1 MASVVESSI
10 FQLED
15 RGYRLLYW
23 SVNRGKVEVILSAA
37 NVDTKLTHLIQN
49 IKKSISANRVDIET
63 SREFGTLL
71 VKVVFY
77 FKNFPKD
84 VRPRGFNDLLA
95 WGLANLPSS
104 NS

>member
-15 RGYRLLYW
+15 KGYHLLYW
-23 SVNRGKVEVILSAA
+23 SINRGKVEVILSAA
-37 NVDTKLTHLIQN
+37 NNVDTKLAHLIQS
-49 IKKSISANRVDIET
+49 IKRSISANRVDVET

-84 VRPRGFNDLLA
+84 ARPRGFNDLLA
-95 WGLANLPSS
+95 WGISESP
-104 NS
+104 